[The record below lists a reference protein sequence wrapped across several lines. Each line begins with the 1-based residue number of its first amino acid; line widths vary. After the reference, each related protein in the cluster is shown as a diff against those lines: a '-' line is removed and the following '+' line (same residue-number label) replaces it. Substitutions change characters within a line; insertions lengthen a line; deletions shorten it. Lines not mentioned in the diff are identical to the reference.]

1 MQRDDKHT
9 GVLLLF
15 YINSQGKDVRT
26 MTVYADN
33 AATTQIAPQVLE
45 AMLPYLKEQYGN
57 PSTLYRLGRESKIAI
72 EKARSQV
79 AQAIDAREEEIFFTG
94 SGTESDNMALKGVL
108 YGPAAKGK
116 KGLITTKMEHHAIL
130 HTAQALE
137 KEGFQVAF
145 LDVDSQGLVD
155 LEQLKE
161 AIGPDTALVSIMAAN
176 NEVGSIQ
183 PLEEIGA
190 ICRERGVLFHT
201 DAVQAF
207 GHIPIDVNKMNIDL
221 LSLSA
226 HKINGPKGAGAL
238 YIRKGLSLRPVIEG
252 GGQERNRRS
261 GTENVAGIVGLG
273 AAAQLAMK
281 TMAEESV
288 RLEKLAHKLTEG
300 VLRIPETILTGHPT
314 QRLPGACSFAISAI
328 EGESLVLYLDME
340 GICASTKA
348 FITTC
353 GRFPSHV
360 LTAIGL
366 SHEVA
371 HGSLRLTLGRFNT
384 EEDVDTILEKLPQVV
399 DRLRAMSPVWN
410 RK

>member
-1 MQRDDKHT
+1 
-9 GVLLLF
+9 
-15 YINSQGKDVRT
+15 

-57 PSTLYRLGRESKIAI
+57 PSTLYRLGRESKIAM

-79 AQAIDAREEEIFFTG
+79 AQVIGARPEEIFFTG

-116 KGLITTKMEHHAIL
+116 KGLITTKIEHHAIL

-137 KEGFQVAF
+137 KEGFQVTF
-145 LDVDSQGLVD
+145 LDVDSNGLVD
-155 LEQLKE
+155 LEQLE
-161 AIGPDTALVSIMAAN
+161 RAIGPDTALVSVMAAN
-176 NEVGSIQ
+176 NEVGTIQ
-183 PLEEIGA
+183 PIAEIGA
-190 ICRERGVLFHT
+190 VCRRHGVLFHT

-207 GHIPIDVNKMNIDL
+207 GHIPIDVNEMKIDL

-238 YIRKGLSLRPVIEG
+238 YIRKGLGLRPVIEG

-273 AAAQLAMK
+273 AAAQLAME
-281 TMAEESV
+281 TMEEEAS
-288 RLEKLAHKLTEG
+288 RLQKLAQKLTEG
-300 VLRIPETILTGHPT
+300 VLRIPEVISTGHPV
-314 QRLPGACSFAISAI
+314 QRLPGACSFAIAAI

-340 GICASTKA
+340 GICASTGSA
-348 FITTC
+348 CST
-353 GRFPSHV
+353 GSLDPSHV

-366 SHEVA
+366 SHETS

-384 EEDVDTILEKLPQVV
+384 EQDVDYILEKLPQVV

>member
-57 PSTLYRLGRESKIAI
+57 PSTLYRVGRESKIAI

-273 AAAQLAMK
+273 AAAQLAME

-314 QRLPGACSFAISAI
+314 RRLPGACSFAISAI

-340 GICASTKA
+340 GICASEPR
-348 FITTC
+348 
-353 GRFPSHV
+353 GRSR
-360 LTAIGL
+360 L
-366 SHEVA
+366 SA
-371 HGSLRLTLGRFNT
+371 ADFGSL
-384 EEDVDTILEKLPQVV
+384 
-399 DRLRAMSPVWN
+399 
-410 RK
+410 

>member
-1 MQRDDKHT
+1 MQR
-9 GVLLLF
+9 GQWLGFAPLF
-15 YINSQGKDVRT
+15 YMDPQGKDIVT
-26 MTVYADN
+26 MFVYADN

-45 AMLPYLKEQYGN
+45 AMLPYWKEQYGN
-57 PSTLYRLGRESKIAI
+57 PSTLYRLGRESKIAM

-79 AQAIDAREEEIFFTG
+79 AQVVGAREEEIFFTG

-116 KGLITTKMEHHAIL
+116 KGLITTKVEHHAIL

-137 KEGFQVAF
+137 KEGFQVTF
-145 LDVDSQGLVD
+145 LDVNSQGLVD
-155 LEQLKE
+155 LEQLE
-161 AIGPDTALVSIMAAN
+161 QAIGPDTALVSIMAAN
-176 NEVGSIQ
+176 NEVGTIQ
-183 PLEEIGA
+183 PIAEIGA
-190 ICRERGVLFHT
+190 LCRRHGVLFHT

-207 GHIPIDVNKMNIDL
+207 GHMPIDVNEMNIDL

-273 AAAQLAMK
+273 AAAQLAYE
-281 TMAEESV
+281 TMEEESA
-288 RLEKLAHKLTEG
+288 RLKKLAQKLTEG

-314 QRLPGACSFAISAI
+314 QRLPGACSFAVGAV

-340 GICASTKA
+340 GVCASTGSA
-348 FITTC
+348 CST
-353 GRFPSHV
+353 GSLDPSHV
-360 LTAIGL
+360 LMAIGL
-366 SHEVA
+366 SHETA

-384 EEDVDTILEKLPQVV
+384 EKDVDVILEKLPQVV
-399 DRLRAMSPVWN
+399 DKLRAMSPVWN

>member
-1 MQRDDKHT
+1 
-9 GVLLLF
+9 
-15 YINSQGKDVRT
+15 

-137 KEGFQVAF
+137 KEGFQVTF

-273 AAAQLAMK
+273 AAAQLAME

-314 QRLPGACSFAISAI
+314 RRLPGACSFAISAI

-340 GICASTKA
+340 GICASTGSA
-348 FITTC
+348 CST
-353 GRFPSHV
+353 GSLDPSHV

>member
-1 MQRDDKHT
+1 
-9 GVLLLF
+9 
-15 YINSQGKDVRT
+15 

-33 AATTQIAPQVLE
+33 AATTQIAPQVLD

-57 PSTLYRLGRESKIAI
+57 PSTLYRLGRESKIAM

-79 AQAIDAREEEIFFTG
+79 AQVIGAREEEIFFTG

-116 KGLITTKMEHHAIL
+116 KHLITTKMEHHAIL
-130 HTAQALE
+130 HTAQSLE
-137 KEGFQVAF
+137 KKGFSVTF
-145 LDVDSQGLVD
+145 LDVDSNGLVD
-155 LEQLKE
+155 LEQLE
-161 AIGPDTALVSIMAAN
+161 QAITPDTALVSIMAAN
-176 NEVGSIQ
+176 NEVGTIQ
-183 PLEEIGA
+183 PIGEIGK
-190 ICRERGVLFHT
+190 ICRKHGVLFHT

-207 GHIPIDVNKMNIDL
+207 GHMPIDVNEMQIDL

-238 YIRKGLSLRPVIEG
+238 YIRKGLLLHPVIEG

-273 AAAQLAMK
+273 AAAQLAME
-281 TMAEESV
+281 TMEQESR
-288 RLEKLAHKLTEG
+288 RLKQLAQKLTEG
-300 VLRIPETILTGHPT
+300 VLRIPETILTGHPE

-340 GICASTKA
+340 GICASTGSA
-348 FITTC
+348 CST
-353 GRFPSHV
+353 GSLDPSHV
-360 LTAIGL
+360 LMAIGL

-384 EEDVDTILEKLPQVV
+384 EQDVDYILEKLPQVV
-399 DRLRAMSPVWN
+399 DKLRAMSPVWN
-410 RK
+410 RD

>member
-137 KEGFQVAF
+137 KEGFQVTF

-273 AAAQLAMK
+273 AAAQLAME

-340 GICASTKA
+340 GICASTGSA
-348 FITTC
+348 CST
-353 GRFPSHV
+353 GSLDPSHV

>member
-1 MQRDDKHT
+1 M
-9 GVLLLF
+9 F
-15 YINSQGKDVRT
+15 
-26 MTVYADN
+26 VYADN

-45 AMLPYLKEQYGN
+45 AMLPYWKEQYGN
-57 PSTLYRLGRESKIAI
+57 PSTLYRLGRESKIAM

-79 AQAIDAREEEIFFTG
+79 AQVVGAREEEIFFTG

-116 KGLITTKMEHHAIL
+116 KGLITTKVEHHAIL

-137 KEGFQVAF
+137 KEGFQVTF

-155 LEQLKE
+155 LEQLE
-161 AIGPDTALVSIMAAN
+161 QAIGPDTALVSIMAAN
-176 NEVGSIQ
+176 NEVGTIQ
-183 PLEEIGA
+183 PIAEIGA
-190 ICRERGVLFHT
+190 LCRRHGVLFHT

-207 GHIPIDVNKMNIDL
+207 GHMPIDVNEMNIDL

-273 AAAQLAMK
+273 AAAQLAYE
-281 TMAEESV
+281 TMEEESA
-288 RLEKLAHKLTEG
+288 RLKKLAQKLTEG

-314 QRLPGACSFAISAI
+314 QRLPGACSFAVGAV

-340 GICASTKA
+340 GVCASTGSA
-348 FITTC
+348 CST
-353 GRFPSHV
+353 GSLDPSHV
-360 LTAIGL
+360 LMAIGL
-366 SHEVA
+366 SHETA

-384 EEDVDTILEKLPQVV
+384 EKDVDVILEKLPQVV
-399 DRLRAMSPVWN
+399 DKLRAMSPVWN

>member
-1 MQRDDKHT
+1 
-9 GVLLLF
+9 
-15 YINSQGKDVRT
+15 

-57 PSTLYRLGRESKIAI
+57 PSTLYRLGRESKIAM

-79 AQAIDAREEEIFFTG
+79 AQVIGAREEEIFFTG

-116 KGLITTKMEHHAIL
+116 KHLITTKMEHHAIL

-137 KEGFQVAF
+137 KEDFSVTF
-145 LDVDSQGLVD
+145 LDVDSNGLVD
-155 LEQLKE
+155 LGQLE
-161 AIGPDTALVSIMAAN
+161 RAIGPDTALVSIMAAN
-176 NEVGSIQ
+176 NEVGTIQ
-183 PLEEIGA
+183 PIGQ
-190 ICRERGVLFHT
+190 IGKLCREHGVLFHT

-207 GHIPIDVNKMNIDL
+207 GHMPIDVDEMQIDL

-238 YIRKGLSLRPVIEG
+238 YIRKGLRLRPVIEG

-273 AAAQLAMK
+273 AAAQLAME

-288 RLEKLAHKLTEG
+288 RLKKLAQKLTEG
-300 VLRIPETILTGHPT
+300 VLRIPETILTGHPE

-340 GICASTKA
+340 GICASTGSA
-348 FITTC
+348 CST
-353 GRFPSHV
+353 GSLDPSHV
-360 LTAIGL
+360 LMAIGL

-384 EEDVDTILEKLPQVV
+384 EQDVEYILEKLPQVV
-399 DRLRAMSPVWN
+399 DKLRAMSPVWN

>member
-1 MQRDDKHT
+1 
-9 GVLLLF
+9 
-15 YINSQGKDVRT
+15 

-33 AATTQIAPQVLE
+33 AATTQIAPQALE

-57 PSTLYRLGRESKIAI
+57 PSTLYRLGRESKIAM

-79 AQAIDAREEEIFFTG
+79 AQVIGARPEEIFFTG
-94 SGTESDNMALKGVL
+94 SGTESDNMALKGAL

-116 KGLITTKMEHHAIL
+116 KGLITTKIEHHAIL

-137 KEGFQVAF
+137 KEGFQVTF
-145 LDVDSQGLVD
+145 LDVDSNGLVD
-155 LEQLKE
+155 LEQLE
-161 AIGPDTALVSIMAAN
+161 RAIGPDTALVSVMAAN
-176 NEVGSIQ
+176 NEVGTIQ
-183 PLEEIGA
+183 PVAEIGA
-190 ICRERGVLFHT
+190 ICRRHGVLFHT

-207 GHIPIDVNKMNIDL
+207 GHMPIDVDEMQIDL

-226 HKINGPKGAGAL
+226 HKINGPKGVGAL
-238 YIRKGLSLRPVIEG
+238 YIRKGLRLRPVIEG
-252 GGQERNRRS
+252 GGQEQNRRS

-273 AAAQLAMK
+273 AAAQLAWE
-281 TMAEESV
+281 TMEEEAA
-288 RLEKLAHKLTEG
+288 RLRKLAQKLTEG
-300 VLRIPETILTGHPT
+300 VLRIPETILTGHPDR
-314 QRLPGACSFAISAI
+314 RLPGACSFAIAAI

-340 GICASTKA
+340 GVCASTGSA
-348 FITTC
+348 CST
-353 GRFPSHV
+353 GSLDPSHV

-366 SHEVA
+366 SHETS

-384 EEDVDTILEKLPQVV
+384 EQDVDYILEKLPQVV

>member
-1 MQRDDKHT
+1 
-9 GVLLLF
+9 
-15 YINSQGKDVRT
+15 

-57 PSTLYRLGRESKIAI
+57 PSTLYRLGRESKIAM

-79 AQAIDAREEEIFFTG
+79 AQVIGAGAEEIFFTG

-116 KGLITTKMEHHAIL
+116 KGLITTKIEHHAIL

-137 KEGFQVAF
+137 KEGFQVTF
-145 LDVDSQGLVD
+145 LDVDSNGLVD
-155 LEQLKE
+155 LEQLE
-161 AIGPDTALVSIMAAN
+161 RAIGPDTALVSVMAAN
-176 NEVGSIQ
+176 NEVGTIQ
-183 PLEEIGA
+183 PVAEIGA
-190 ICRERGVLFHT
+190 ICRRHGVLFHT

-207 GHIPIDVNKMNIDL
+207 GHMPIDVDEMQIDL

-226 HKINGPKGAGAL
+226 HKINGPKGVGAL
-238 YIRKGLSLRPVIEG
+238 YIRKGLRLRPVIEG
-252 GGQERNRRS
+252 GGQEQNRRS

-273 AAAQLAMK
+273 AAAQLAME
-281 TMAEESV
+281 TMEEEAS
-288 RLEKLAHKLTEG
+288 RLRKLAQKLTEG
-300 VLRIPETILTGHPT
+300 VLRIPEVISTGHPV
-314 QRLPGACSFAISAI
+314 QRLPGACSFAIAAI

-340 GICASTKA
+340 GVCASTGSA
-348 FITTC
+348 CST
-353 GRFPSHV
+353 GSLDPSHV

-366 SHEVA
+366 SHETS

-384 EEDVDTILEKLPQVV
+384 EQDVDYILEKLPQVV
-399 DRLRAMSPVWN
+399 DKLRAMSPVWN

>member
-1 MQRDDKHT
+1 
-9 GVLLLF
+9 
-15 YINSQGKDVRT
+15 

-57 PSTLYRLGRESKIAI
+57 PSTLYRLGRESKIAM

-79 AQAIDAREEEIFFTG
+79 AQVIGARPEEIFFTG

-116 KGLITTKMEHHAIL
+116 KGLITTKIEHHAIL

-137 KEGFQVAF
+137 KEGFQVTF
-145 LDVDSQGLVD
+145 LDVDSNGLVD
-155 LEQLKE
+155 LEQLE
-161 AIGPDTALVSIMAAN
+161 RAIGPDTALVSVMAAN
-176 NEVGSIQ
+176 NEVGTIQ
-183 PLEEIGA
+183 PIAEIGA
-190 ICRERGVLFHT
+190 VCRRHGVLFHT

-207 GHIPIDVNKMNIDL
+207 GHIPIDVNEMKIDL

-238 YIRKGLSLRPVIEG
+238 YIRKGLGLRPVIEG

-261 GTENVAGIVGLG
+261 GTENVAGVVGLG
-273 AAAQLAMK
+273 AAAQLAME
-281 TMAEESV
+281 TMEEEAS
-288 RLEKLAHKLTEG
+288 RLQKLAQKLTEG
-300 VLRIPETILTGHPT
+300 VLRIPETILTGHPDR
-314 QRLPGACSFAISAI
+314 RLPGACSFAIAAI

-340 GICASTKA
+340 GVCASTGSA
-348 FITTC
+348 CST
-353 GRFPSHV
+353 GSLDPSHV
-360 LTAIGL
+360 LTAVGL
-366 SHEVA
+366 SHETS

-384 EEDVDTILEKLPQVV
+384 EQDVDYILEKLPQVV